1 MPSSPATPEQRSKY
15 ISAIRELP
23 ALVESAVAGLSDEQL
38 DTPYRDGGWT
48 IRQVVHHI
56 VDSHSNALTRMKL
69 TMTEEYPTVR
79 PYNQDA
85 WANLP
90 DYTLPLES
98 SLAILR
104 GLHIRMAAL
113 LQSVDSEDTW
123 RRRAWHPE
131 NGDMTLDDFAAQYAW
146 HGQHHVEQITEL
158 RRRNNW

>member
-56 VDSHSNALTRMKL
+56 ADSHSNALTRMKL
-69 TMTEEYPTVR
+69 TLTEEYPTVR

-90 DYTLPLES
+90 EMPSATAHCP
-98 SLAILR
+98 
-104 GLHIRMAAL
+104 
-113 LQSVDSEDTW
+113 
-123 RRRAWHPE
+123 RA
-131 NGDMTLDDFAAQYAW
+131 
-146 HGQHHVEQITEL
+146 
-158 RRRNNW
+158 